1 MEFKKVFNIILKVW
15 LLLLLVNGLVVGSIL
30 AFILSNKYAFGNMD
44 MAGYTFF
51 GMLILIVTGDYLL
64 IRGKRN

>member
-30 AFILSNKYAFGNMD
+30 AFILSNKYAFDNMD
-44 MAGYTFF
+44 MTGYTLF